1 MSEAEMLMN
10 HERISA
16 SCCAVL
22 SRLMLEPDEG
32 TGLSE
37 IPDTTSR
44 FNEQDWERFESLA
57 AMHHVVVRALP
68 RLQTL
73 LLRSGQEETV
83 AYLAAAL
90 KKERAR
96 ITNAMSFMMPIC
108 QSLEQAGNILVIKS
122 LDHWPDLG
130 SDLDLYTD
138 AEPADVIAIMSDHLH
153 ARVQKRSWGDR
164 LANKWN
170 FAVPGLPE
178 LVEIHVGRLG
188 QMGEQRVIG
197 ESLVARAAPL
207 KLGGHT
213 FRVPAP
219 EDRIVISTLQRMFRH
234 FYIRLCDIVEIAQL
248 IEQRDLDYDYLHS
261 LGQLTGL
268 WDGLATYLKIVAE
281 YSGEYGRALPLP
293 QFVMAAARFGNEHV
307 RYRKNFLRIPILPQ
321 SAKLFAAEWK
331 KLISSGELTSTLRL
345 SLMPALA
352 TAAALKQKVAGS
364 DSGIW

>member
-1 MSEAEMLMN
+1 MPMN
-10 HERISA
+10 RELTST

-22 SRLMLEPDEG
+22 SCLMLEPDG
-32 TGLSE
+32 SDRLIG
-37 IPDTTSR
+37 IPDLTSR
-44 FNEQDWERFESLA
+44 FNEQDWKRFGSLA
-57 AMHHVVVRALP
+57 AMHHVVVRAFP

-73 LLRSGQEETV
+73 LLHSAQQEAV

-90 KKERAR
+90 KEERAR
-96 ITNAMSFMMPIC
+96 VTRAMSFLMPIC
-108 QSLEQAGNILVIKS
+108 QSLERAGNILVIKS

-138 AEPADVIAIMSDHLH
+138 AEPAGVIAIMRDHLH
-153 ARVQKRSWGDR
+153 ARVEKRSWGDR

-197 ESLVARAAPL
+197 ESLVARAEAL
-207 KLGGHT
+207 KFGAHT

-248 IEQRDLDYDYLHS
+248 IDRRTLDYDYLHS

-281 YSGEYGRALPLP
+281 YSAEYGRTLPLP
-293 QFVMAAARFGNEHV
+293 SFVGSAARFGSEHLS
-307 RYRKNFLRIPILPQ
+307 YRKNFLRIPMLPQ

-352 TAAALKQKVAGS
+352 TAAAFKQKVAGS
-364 DSGIW
+364 DRGIW